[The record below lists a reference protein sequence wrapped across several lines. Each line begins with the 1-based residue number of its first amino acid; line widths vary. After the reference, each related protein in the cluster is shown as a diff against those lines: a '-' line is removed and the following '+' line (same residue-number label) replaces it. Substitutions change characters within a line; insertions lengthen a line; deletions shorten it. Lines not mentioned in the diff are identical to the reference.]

1 MLSSPFTPIAPIKQA
16 SPPSLND
23 PLVRMARCVLIQRA
37 PARLLLNEDHALT
50 ESDVSKELRMSIFAA
65 VLASIMGL
73 TLGLLGGGGSI
84 LTVPILVYALGVDEK
99 SAIATSLLVVGS
111 TSAMALIAHARSGN
125 VSWKTGL
132 TFGAFGMLG
141 AFLGG
146 MAAKFIP
153 GGALLM
159 LFALLMLVTSV
170 AMLRGKKNGGD
181 EREGEDAP
189 EKDLPIAK
197 IALEGTVV
205 GLVTGLVG
213 AGGGFL
219 VVPAL
224 VLLGGLSMKRAIG
237 TSLLVIAMKSFA
249 GFAGFAGHVSIDYAL
264 TLGFVGAAVV
274 GTLVGVSLARRI
286 EASKLR
292 KGFAIFVL
300 VMAFFILGKQVD
312 PAMLEAAFSPNT
324 ILMIGLAAGATIG
337 SIFTAVILRQQT
349 T

>member
-1 MLSSPFTPIAPIKQA
+1 
-16 SPPSLND
+16 
-23 PLVRMARCVLIQRA
+23 
-37 PARLLLNEDHALT
+37 
-50 ESDVSKELRMSIFAA
+50 MSILAA
-65 VLASIMGL
+65 ILASIMGL

-111 TSAMALIAHARSGN
+111 TSAMALVAHARAGN

-132 TFGAFGMLG
+132 TFGAFGMIG
-141 AFLGG
+141 AFVGG
-146 MAAKFIP
+146 LLAKFIP
-153 GGALLM
+153 GGALLV
-159 LFALLMLVTSV
+159 LFAVLMLVTSV
-170 AMLRGKKNGGD
+170 AMLKGKKKSQD
-181 EREGEDAP
+181 EQVASAREQ
-189 EKDLPIAK
+189 DLPILK
-197 IALEGTVV
+197 IALEGSVV

-249 GFAGFAGHVSIDYAL
+249 GFAGFAGHVSIDYTL

-274 GTLVGVSLARRI
+274 GTFVGVALSKRI
-286 EASKLR
+286 QADKLR
-292 KGFAIFVL
+292 KGFAVFVL
-300 VMAFFILGKQVD
+300 VMAFFILGKQID
-312 PAMLEAAFSPNT
+312 PAVLEATFSANA
-324 ILMIGLAAGATIG
+324 ILVIGLLAGAVLG
-337 SIFTAVILRQQT
+337 SGFTAVLMRQQT

>member
-1 MLSSPFTPIAPIKQA
+1 MS
-16 SPPSLND
+16 
-23 PLVRMARCVLIQRA
+23 VL
-37 PARLLLNEDHALT
+37 
-50 ESDVSKELRMSIFAA
+50 AA
-65 VLASIMGL
+65 ILASIMGL

-111 TSAMALIAHARSGN
+111 TSAMALVAHARAGN

-132 TFGAFGMLG
+132 TFGAFGMVG
-141 AFLGG
+141 AFVGG
-146 MAAKFIP
+146 LLAKFIP
-153 GGALLM
+153 GGALLV

-170 AMLRGKKNGGD
+170 AMLKGKKKPDGA
-181 EREGEDAP
+181 RAGEDA
-189 EKDLPIAK
+189 EQELPILK
-197 IALEGTVV
+197 IALEGSVV

-249 GFAGFAGHVSIDYAL
+249 GFAGFAGHVSIDYSL

-274 GTLVGVSLARRI
+274 GTFAGVALSKRI
-286 EASKLR
+286 QADKLR
-292 KGFAIFVL
+292 KGFAVFVL
-300 VMAFFILGKQVD
+300 VMAFFIFGKQIDPATLQAVVTSPAFIPAAVALLGVGGVAAGYMLGKR
-312 PAMLEAAFSPNT
+312 S
-324 ILMIGLAAGATIG
+324 AT
-337 SIFTAVILRQQT
+337 A
-349 T
+349 

>member
-1 MLSSPFTPIAPIKQA
+1 
-16 SPPSLND
+16 
-23 PLVRMARCVLIQRA
+23 
-37 PARLLLNEDHALT
+37 
-50 ESDVSKELRMSIFAA
+50 MSILAA
-65 VLASIMGL
+65 ILASIMGL

-111 TSAMALIAHARSGN
+111 TSAMALVAHARAGN

-132 TFGAFGMLG
+132 TFGAFGMVG
-141 AFLGG
+141 AFVGG
-146 MAAKFIP
+146 LLAKFIP
-153 GGALLM
+153 GGALLV

-170 AMLRGKKNGGD
+170 AMLKGKKKPDGA
-181 EREGEDAP
+181 RASEDA
-189 EKDLPIAK
+189 EQELPILK
-197 IALEGTVV
+197 IALEGSVV

-249 GFAGFAGHVSIDYAL
+249 GFAGFAGHVSIDYSL

-274 GTLVGVSLARRI
+274 GTFAGVALSKRI
-286 EASKLR
+286 QADKLR
-292 KGFAIFVL
+292 KGFAVFVL
-300 VMAFFILGKQVD
+300 VMAFFIFGKQIDPATLQAVVTSPAFIPAAVALLGVGGVAAGYMLGKR
-312 PAMLEAAFSPNT
+312 S
-324 ILMIGLAAGATIG
+324 AT
-337 SIFTAVILRQQT
+337 A
-349 T
+349 